1 MTLLILYEC
10 GGQAQ
15 GLLPTSTEYKARA
28 FEAAAALGAQQPWDA
43 ASIPDGGNPEGDA
56 QALGAWLGCDAADAR
71 ERLSLIRRGGDLQRG
86 DERALAAAELRPLL
100 DQVRWRMP

>member
-1 MTLLILYEC
+1 MLYEC

-15 GLLPTSTEYKARA
+15 GLLPTSTEYAARA

-43 ASIPDGGNPEGDA
+43 ASIPDGGDPDGDTH
-56 QALGAWLGCDAADAR
+56 ALGAWLGCDAADAR
-71 ERLSLIRRGGDLQRG
+71 ERLSLIRRGGDLQRA

-100 DQVRWRMP
+100 DQARWRMP